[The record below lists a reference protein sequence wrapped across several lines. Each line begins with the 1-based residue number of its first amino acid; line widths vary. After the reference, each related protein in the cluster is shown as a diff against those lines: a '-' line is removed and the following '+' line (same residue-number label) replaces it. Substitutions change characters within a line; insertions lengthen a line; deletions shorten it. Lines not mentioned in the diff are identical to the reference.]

1 MTEEAKPIPLDDSPE
16 GVEAVGNPSQDD
28 TQGVQKTEEKVT
40 GTIED
45 GAKGEMAAKEEAQIE
60 EDKGEV
66 DAKEEIEV
74 EESAG
79 EAKPGEKEEKAEEAG
94 TEVVEEK
101 VEEKA
106 EAEEKAEEETAEK
119 GEPEKKD
126 APEEVVE
133 AGTEE
138 VVEEERSE
146 KEEAE
151 IGGAEVAD
159 VGESA
164 GEEPT
169 AEDKS
174 EGEVDV
180 KEVAQVKEGA
190 GEAKPED
197 KESQVEE
204 EEKRVLEGKSEERT
218 EAEGLTEEETAEKGE
233 SGEGEAVTEEG
244 REGKE
249 SEEEETVVAD
259 EKTAPESKVAEEG
272 GEVKTAEEE
281 TEEDPAAEEGAVA
294 AGREEEEAGLV
305 LSKELSGGTDG
316 DITDEEWI
324 NWKKEFLNKFK
335 KRFNNKRL
343 LYGTGAFML
352 VAGLVVLLMGSN
364 LRFTDTREVKSL
376 AEIAGPVY
384 DMKFFLP
391 LDAGASKTRFVKV
404 TVAIELM
411 DKGFKKEIDKKV
423 SELRKEVIDLV
434 LSKSPKEVKSAQ
446 GKEKLRK
453 EITTRL
459 NKCLI
464 REGIKNTYFTEM
476 VVL

>member
-1 MTEEAKPIPLDDSPE
+1 
-16 GVEAVGNPSQDD
+16 VG
-28 TQGVQKTEEKVT
+28 
-40 GTIED
+40 
-45 GAKGEMAAKEEAQIE
+45 
-60 EDKGEV
+60 
-66 DAKEEIEV
+66 
-74 EESAG
+74 
-79 EAKPGEKEEKAEEAG
+79 
-94 TEVVEEK
+94 
-101 VEEKA
+101 
-106 EAEEKAEEETAEK
+106 
-119 GEPEKKD
+119 
-126 APEEVVE
+126 
-133 AGTEE
+133 
-138 VVEEERSE
+138 
-146 KEEAE
+146 
-151 IGGAEVAD
+151 D

-180 KEVAQVKEGA
+180 KEVAQAKEGA

-204 EEKRVLEGKSEERT
+204 EEKGVFEGKSEEKT

-233 SGEGEAVTEEG
+233 SGEGEAATEEG

-249 SEEEETVVAD
+249 SGEEETVVAD
-259 EKTAPESKVAEEG
+259 EKTAPESEVAEER

-281 TEEDPAAEEGAVA
+281 TEEGPAAEEGAVA
-294 AGREEEEAGLV
+294 AGGEEEEAGLV
-305 LSKELSGGTDG
+305 SSKELSGR
-316 DITDEEWI
+316 TDEEWI
-324 NWKKEFLNKFK
+324 TWKKEFLNKFQ
-335 KRFNNKRL
+335 KRFNNKWL

-364 LRFTDTREVKSL
+364 LSFTDTGEVKSL
-376 AEIAGPVY
+376 EEIAGPVY

-391 LDAGASKTRFVKV
+391 LDVGASKTRFVKV

-411 DKGFKKEIDKKV
+411 DKGFMKEIDKKV